1 MRNLRLNPWFF
12 LPYLLVLVAA
22 GLYLATHNKGD
33 FLLWVNSHH
42 TTVLD
47 NFFMLT
53 NELGEGTFLLV
64 AAGAMFI
71 FTRYGDALA
80 GALAWVSAGLI
91 TQFLKR
97 QVFPDYPR
105 PARFFEGIKE
115 LYLVPGV
122 HINEHFSFPS
132 GHTTVAFAICTVLA
146 LSVKNHRW
154 GLFFIVMAII
164 AGLSRIYLSQHFLT
178 DTFLGSIIGT
188 IMGIVIFNLFHLYL
202 DKRPNH
208 LLNRNLLKSLKA

>member
-1 MRNLRLNPWFF
+1 MQNLRLNPWFF

-22 GLYLATHNKGD
+22 GLYLSTHNKGD

-71 FTRYGDALA
+71 FTRYGDVLA
-80 GALAWVSAGLI
+80 GVLAWVAAGLI

-97 QVFPDYPR
+97 QVFPDYLR

-122 HINEHFSFPS
+122 KINEDFSFPS

-164 AGLSRIYLSQHFLT
+164 AGLSRIYLSQHFLM